1 MKVSLPN
8 LLNMLS
14 ILRQRKLVIT
24 RRVVLP
30 NQVVKR
36 EAAVAN
42 PPPRVLIPNTS
53 LLLRRDTLPMSKPR
67 KELLTI
73 LVLTRVAP

>member
-24 RRVVLP
+24 RRVVL